1 MTREEAKDVFLN
13 HGFIKVEGCRGR
25 IFNGDKWRDA
35 CIVISEWLKEEPK
48 SEWDHDHEI
57 LRAYGEGAN
66 NVLEKISNEIES
78 KIKRK
83 PSLNFTI
90 RERERNDAFLEVLD
104 IIDKY
109 KTESE
114 GT

>member
-48 SEWDHDHEI
+48 SEWEHDHEI
-57 LRAYGEGAN
+57 LRAYADGAN
-66 NVLEKISNEIES
+66 NVLDKVSAEIEDTYINLTCEENY
-78 KIKRK
+78 KAWGLRK
-83 PSLNFTI
+83 
-90 RERERNDAFLEVLD
+90 ALE

-114 GT
+114 G